1 MKIHKAIFWK
11 SQISVSRCTFDLI
24 SKKWKNGFYLISFQ
38 EKVLWPYWCVE
49 KKLMILPDFHLK
61 YFFIWTQIDK
71 NIDNS
76 NRVIFFSTTQYS
88 IKTLSFCSRSYI
100 LFGTQKPTSW
110 CVRENRDFISK
121 TFSEQIRWLNGKVL
135 DWYTLF
141 FLFQISFFRNNL
153 MSNIVVR
160 CKIKKFP
167 GTFSLTSVKENGRLL
182 YCDIAIWVEKET
194 LFLTPFFTS
203 VWKLTQS
210 WRL

>member
-76 NRVIFFSTTQYS
+76 NRVIFFSTTQYYF
-88 IKTLSFCSRSYI
+88 TASYI
-100 LFGTQKPTSW
+100 ILDLLESYCKLQGMYSALKWHQDVLFW
-110 CVRENRDFISK
+110 
-121 TFSEQIRWLNGKVL
+121 VL
-135 DWYTLF
+135 ET
-141 FLFQISFFRNNL
+141 
-153 MSNIVVR
+153 
-160 CKIKKFP
+160 P
-167 GTFSLTSVKENGRLL
+167 ESLYILS
-182 YCDIAIWVEKET
+182 
-194 LFLTPFFTS
+194 S
-203 VWKLTQS
+203 S
-210 WRL
+210 WRT

>member
-1 MKIHKAIFWK
+1 MVIF
-11 SQISVSRCTFDLI
+11 
-24 SKKWKNGFYLISFQ
+24 
-38 EKVLWPYWCVE
+38 LW
-49 KKLMILPDFHLK
+49 HLK
-61 YFFIWTQIDK
+61 PCR
-71 NIDNS
+71 S
-76 NRVIFFSTTQYS
+76 NTY
-88 IKTLSFCSRSYI
+88 TL
-100 LFGTQKPTSW
+100 W
-110 CVRENRDFISK
+110 CLKSNKSSVHLNGASISK

-203 VWKLTQS
+203 GWNLTQF
-210 WRL
+210 WPL

>member
-1 MKIHKAIFWK
+1 MVARECQKFKTYSNLPPPRNCDYKFLKKLLCLFQSSQKNSATRPSFFVRYIFLLTG
-11 SQISVSRCTFDLI
+11 ISNIYTLCYTKTNI
-24 SKKWKNGFYLISFQ
+24 
-38 EKVLWPYWCVE
+38 WCV
-49 KKLMILPDFHLK
+49 H
-61 YFFIWTQIDK
+61 
-71 NIDNS
+71 
-76 NRVIFFSTTQYS
+76 
-88 IKTLSFCSRSYI
+88 
-100 LFGTQKPTSW
+100 
-110 CVRENRDFISK
+110 ENGGSISK